1 MPVAWRMSS
10 PSIARHCLI
19 PSESTP
25 VTDQAMYVVETNS
38 AAATHAW
45 GQMLGKLLPMPMV
58 VALQGE
64 LGAGKTLLTQGLAA
78 GLGITRSVTS
88 PTFVFV
94 NEYELPNGNV
104 LIHIDSY
111 RLGES
116 VDVAVSEAF
125 TFGLEEILARP
136 DAIIV
141 IEWAELVAP
150 LLPADHLHIALHH
163 QADDPTR
170 RRLVCTAHGPYSD
183 RLLQE
188 IRLADPLHE
197 VVN

>member
-1 MPVAWRMSS
+1 M
-10 PSIARHCLI
+10 
-19 PSESTP
+19 
-25 VTDQAMYVVETNS
+25 TDQAMYVVETKS

-45 GQMLGKLLPMPMV
+45 GQMLGKLLPIPMV

-78 GLGITRSVTS
+78 GLGITSGVTS

-94 NEYELPNGNV
+94 NEYALPNGNL

-111 RLGES
+111 RLGAS

-125 TFGLEEILARP
+125 TFGLEEILTRP
-136 DAIIV
+136 DAIVV

-163 QADDPTR
+163 QPDDPTH
-170 RRLVCTAHGPYSD
+170 RRLVCMAHGPLSH
-183 RLLQE
+183 RLLQQM
-188 IRLADPLHE
+188 RLADPLYQA
-197 VVN
+197 VN